1 MLKRSRPPG
10 QTAPSQESLG
20 YRFWTLLVS
29 SASSNLADGVV
40 KVVLPLIAVRW
51 TDSPVLVSGILVSL
65 SLPWLLFAIPA
76 GVLVDSVDRR
86 LAMML
91 ANLVRVG
98 ALLALAVAISTRV
111 ESIWVLYLVAFVLG
125 IVETVYD
132 TAAQSLL
139 PSVVPVKALGRANG
153 RLSAAEISTNL
164 FVGPPLGGFLVA
176 TGIVLGVTGSA
187 GLWGVALVA
196 LVLLPGRFRPDR
208 SEFEESRPDLLG
220 GIRFV
225 WDNHVLRAMA
235 LMVSVCNI
243 ATSAFLGTFVVFAVG
258 SGSAMALSDTGYGA
272 LLTSAGAGS
281 LVGSMT
287 TTGLAGMIGR
297 GRLLAT
303 TLASMGLFVGLPAV
317 TSNYW
322 WILISFF
329 VGGFAVASWNVVT
342 LTFRQRVTPDTVL
355 GRVNSFYRLIAWG
368 TLPLGAL
375 LGGALAEVLGMQV
388 MFAVLAALALLPL
401 LGVRIVNEHSM
412 SRAETAA
419 DVARDETL
427 GDDSSQTQSEAP

>member
-1 MLKRSRPPG
+1 MGS
-10 QTAPSQESLG
+10 
-20 YRFWTLLVS
+20 RFWTLLVA

-40 KVVLPLIAVRW
+40 KVVLPLVAVRW
-51 TDSPVLVSGILVSL
+51 TDSPLLVSGILVSL
-65 SLPWLLFAIPA
+65 SLPWLVFAIPA

-86 LAMML
+86 SAMMA
-91 ANLVRVG
+91 ANLVRVCS
-98 ALLALAVAISTRV
+98 LLAVAVTISTGV
-111 ESIWVLYLVAFVLG
+111 ESIWVLYVVAFVLG
-125 IVETVYD
+125 VAETVYD

-139 PSVVPVKALGRANG
+139 PSVVSAEVLGRANG

-176 TGIVLGVTGSA
+176 TGIVLGVTASA
-187 GLWGVALVA
+187 GLWLVALVA

-208 SEFEESRPDLLG
+208 SESEVSRADLLG

-225 WDNHVLRAMA
+225 WNEHVLRGMA
-235 LMVSVCNI
+235 LMVSVCNV

-258 SGSAMALSDTGYGA
+258 SGSEMGLNDAGYGA

-281 LVGSMT
+281 LVGSLT
-287 TTGLAGMIGR
+287 TTGLACLIGR
-297 GRLLAT
+297 GRLLGAT
-303 TLASMGLFVGLPAV
+303 FAFMALFVGLPAV
-317 TSNYW
+317 TSDYR

-342 LTFRQRVTPDTVL
+342 VTFRQRVTPDAVL

-375 LGGALAEVLGMQV
+375 LGGLFAELLGMSV
-388 MFAVLAALALLPL
+388 MFAVLAALAVLPL
-401 LGVRIVNEHSM
+401 LGVRVANEHTM
-412 SRAETAA
+412 SRAEARA
-419 DVARDETL
+419 DDAHVT
-427 GDDSSQTQSEAP
+427 